1 MQSSSL
7 GSADDPRFRQTH
19 LFQML
24 VKVINTSA
32 ENATKTALATSSTS
46 IPSFVDTYSA
56 TSLLGEEGRMIL
68 IVVVG
73 ALFAFLTSVGNLMV
87 MVSFKIDKQ
96 LQTISNYF
104 LFSLAVADIAIG
116 KPEHET
122 KMLINNV
129 LGFISIPMFTYYT
142 AVQSWDLG
150 YTMCQFWLCIDYL
163 MCNASVMN
171 LLLISFDRYFS
182 VTRPLSYRPRRTTKK
197 ALTMIACTYIIS
209 LILWP
214 PWIVSWPYIEGKFTA
229 EPGTCVV
236 QFLQTNPYV
245 TVGTAVAAFYLPVT
259 IMCILYTRVYWETQ
273 KRQKEFGKLQATQT
287 WASDVVDRPSATL
300 RNSKIWK
307 KVKKKLSS
315 FQFSRRSMKRDVSST
330 SIVKSS
336 GSVRKKNHEGYIEE
350 SLTPCTSSRNSKRK
364 SWLRNCTGKS
374 NSSSEDSSEAVAMNL
389 DDTSLSSSH
398 FALSGSRRRNVSPP
412 CTPMPTNFEDEEQTD
427 AGASMRNGSAR
438 FRSRPSD
445 TKNNNSDTY
454 TVLIE
459 LNDEGSR
466 PSVRLSSCEPYL
478 DDTISTRNRSKSDC
492 NSEMDE
498 RRQSLLNKQSPF
510 KNGRILKNF
519 SSQERKSE
527 KEQRKNERKQESK
540 AAKTLSAILCAFIA
554 TWTPYN
560 LIVCWEAFFP
570 NTVPNVLWT
579 FSYSLCYINS
589 TINPLCY
596 ALCNARFR
604 HTYMRILRCKFKAER
619 PTINQGYVRRN

>member
-7 GSADDPRFRQTH
+7 GNADDPRFRQTH

-32 ENATKTALATSSTS
+32 ENATKTAIATSSTS
-46 IPSFVDTYSA
+46 TPSFVDTYS
-56 TSLLGEEGRMIL
+56 TSSLLGEEGRMVM
-68 IVVVG
+68 IVVIG
-73 ALFAFLTSVGNLMV
+73 AMFALVTSLGNLMV

-116 KPEHET
+116 
-122 KMLINNV
+122 V
-129 LGFISIPMFTYYT
+129 ISIPMFTYYT
-142 AVQSWDLG
+142 AIQKWDLG

-163 MCNASVMN
+163 MSNASVLN

-214 PWIVSWPYIEGKFTA
+214 PWIISWPYIEGKFTA

-273 KRQKEFGKLQATQT
+273 KRQKEFGKLQATQ
-287 WASDVVDRPSATL
+287 
-300 RNSKIWK
+300 
-307 KVKKKLSS
+307 
-315 FQFSRRSMKRDVSST
+315 FSRRSMKRDVSST
-330 SIVKSS
+330 SIIKSS
-336 GSVRKKNHEGYIEE
+336 GSMRKKNNQDGYVED
-350 SLTPCTSSRNSKRK
+350 SVTPCTSSRNSKRK

-398 FALSGSRRRNVSPP
+398 FALSGSRRRNISPP

-445 TKNNNSDTY
+445 TGKNNNSDTY

-478 DDTISTRNRSKSDC
+478 DEPISTRNRSKSDC
-492 NSEMDE
+492 NSEIDE
-498 RRQSLLNKQSPF
+498 RRHSLLNKQSPF

-579 FSYSLCYINS
+579 FSYFLCYINS

-619 PTINQGYVRRN
+619 PTMNQGYVRRN

>member
-1 MQSSSL
+1 MRVLQVIKT
-7 GSADDPRFRQTH
+7 SAD
-19 LFQML
+19 
-24 VKVINTSA
+24 
-32 ENATKTALATSSTS
+32 NATVSAIATSPTS
-46 IPSFVDTYSA
+46 PDSFVDTYSA
-56 TSLLGEEGRMIL
+56 SSLLGEEGRMIL

-73 ALFAFLTSVGNLMV
+73 TIFAILTSVGNLMV

-116 KPEHET
+116 
-122 KMLINNV
+122 V
-129 LGFISIPMFTYYT
+129 ISIPMFTYYT

-163 MCNASVMN
+163 MCNASVLN

-214 PWIVSWPYIEGKFTA
+214 PWIISWPYIEGKFTA

-273 KRQKEFGKLQATQT
+273 KRQKEFGKLQATQ
-287 WASDVVDRPSATL
+287 
-300 RNSKIWK
+300 
-307 KVKKKLSS
+307 
-315 FQFSRRSMKRDVSST
+315 FSRRSMKRDVSSA

-336 GSVRKKNHEGYIEE
+336 GSMRKKNHEGYGED
-350 SLTPCTSSRNSKRK
+350 SSTPCTSSRNSKRK

-374 NSSSEDSSEAVAMNL
+374 NSSSEDSSEAAAMNL

-398 FALSGSRRRNVSPP
+398 FALSGSRRRNASPP

-438 FRSRPSD
+438 FRSRPPCDAS
-445 TKNNNSDTY
+445 KNNNSDTY

-498 RRQSLLNKQSPF
+498 RRQSLLAKQSPF

-570 NTVPNVLWT
+570 NTVPNYLWT
-579 FSYSLCYINS
+579 LSYFLCYINS